1 VSPEVSG
8 ILATVDVRSGLRL
21 VLRRAVRAD
30 VPALVSL
37 LAQDQL
43 GAERDGI
50 DNDADLRAYEVAF
63 EEIDRDPAHLLVVAE
78 TTPGTLAGTMQLSF
92 LPGLARRGSRR
103 AQVEAV
109 RIAESVRA
117 EGLGSAM
124 IRWAA
129 SEATRRGCTL
139 VQLTTD
145 KRRADAHRFYERL
158 GFRATHEGM
167 KLRLES

>member
-1 VSPEVSG
+1 MTV
-8 ILATVDVRSGLRL
+8 LATVDVRSGPRL
-21 VLRRAVRAD
+21 VLREAVRAD

-43 GAERDGI
+43 GARRDGI
-50 DNDADLRAYEVAF
+50 AGAADLRAYEAAF

-78 TTPGTLAGTMQLSF
+78 TPAGAVAGTMQLSV

-103 AQVEAV
+103 AQIEAV
-109 RIAESVRA
+109 RVAESHRGQ
-117 EGLGSAM
+117 GLGSAM
-124 IRWAA
+124 IRWALA
-129 SEATRRGCTL
+129 EAGRRGCAL

-158 GFRATHEGM
+158 GFVASHEGM
-167 KLRLES
+167 KLRLVE